1 MEKLVYAELMGSVT
15 FEMLLDKQLLIIS
28 DNAIFI
34 VSTPENAV
42 NYPNEEFYPV
52 DGEAMKAYE
61 IEMRDERWE
70 DCFGFVSEDSDSDLI
85 VI

>member
-1 MEKLVYAELMGSVT
+1 MSSVT
-15 FEMLLDKQLLIIS
+15 FNMLLDKQILIIS

-52 DGEAMKAYE
+52 DEEVMKAYE
-61 IEMRDERWE
+61 IEVKDGRI
-70 DCFGFVSEDSDSDLI
+70 VSDLYPK
-85 VI
+85 VKL

>member
-1 MEKLVYAELMGSVT
+1 MSSVT

-42 NYPNEEFYPV
+42 NYPNETFYPV
-52 DGEAMKAYE
+52 DGEAMEAYE
-61 IEMRDERWE
+61 IREENGRI
-70 DCFGFVSEDSDSDLI
+70 VSDLYPKCRL
-85 VI
+85 